1 MPVKT
6 SYMAEKP
13 SLFLLLLLPYF
24 FSPQKKRLKIRHLPQ
39 ILF

>member
-13 SLFLLLLLPYF
+13 SLFLLLLPYF